1 MSRAIPVACYFEICK
16 LSVDAAIDRRKP
28 VAYTIAMIKSFKN
41 KELASLWQSGK
52 SKIDARM
59 HRRILMRLDRLNASG
74 TAEDMN
80 LPGYDFHA
88 LKGFKP
94 TRYAVH
100 VNGPWRLTFEF
111 QDGDALMV
119 DFEQYR

>member
-16 LSVDAAIDRRKP
+16 LSVDTAIDRRKP

-52 SKIDARM
+52 SKIDAPM

-94 TRYAVH
+94 TRYTVH
-100 VNGPWRLTFEF
+100 VNGPWCLTFEF